1 MRPDIVAADRTTRAK
16 LDVATRA
23 AATDLSVLL
32 LGEHGV
38 GKALFARLIHA
49 SSARRAGPFEE
60 INCSAV
66 PPDLIDADLFGCTDG
81 GPSPTSGM
89 HRTGRL
95 ERAAGGTILL
105 DAVDGLSPDMQA
117 KLLGVLQHGRIY
129 PVDGGART
137 VDTRIVAASDVDLEG
152 QVERAA
158 FRRDLFYR
166 LNVLPIYLPPLRER
180 PADVTAL
187 AQHFLKRSSATAG
200 RGPLKFTAAALAA
213 LRGHSWPGNA
223 RELANVIERAVI
235 AVGTVAADSVIDT
248 QHLDLGTD
256 GALPDQSGDA
266 YHGEQLKDA
275 VRAYKRR
282 FIRGALESHGWN
294 QTTTARS
301 LGIQRTYLSRLI
313 KELEISN
320 R

>member
-1 MRPDIVAADRTTRAK
+1 MRPDVIAADRTMRAK
-16 LDVATRA
+16 VEVATRA

-32 LGEHGV
+32 LGEDGV
-38 GKALFARLIHA
+38 GKALFARLIHTA
-49 SSARRAGPFEE
+49 SARRAGPFEE
-60 INCSAV
+60 INCRAV
-66 PPDLIDADLFGCTDG
+66 PPELIDDELFGHAEG
-81 GPSPTSGM
+81 GPSPNGPV
-89 HRTGRL
+89 HRPGRF
-95 ERAAGGTILL
+95 ERADGGTILL
-105 DAVDGLSPDMQA
+105 DAVDALSPDMQA
-117 KLLGVLQHGRIY
+117 KLLGVLQHARIY
-129 PVDGGART
+129 PAGGGARM
-137 VDTRIVAASDVDLEG
+137 VDTRVLAACGVDLEG
-152 QVERAA
+152 KVEREE

-180 PADVTAL
+180 PNDVAAL
-187 AQHFLKRSSATAG
+187 AQHFLKRSPAITG
-200 RGPLKFTAAALAA
+200 RGTLKFTAAALAA

-223 RELANVIERAVI
+223 RELANVVERAVI
-235 AVGTVAADSVIDT
+235 AADSVIDT
-248 QHLDLGTD
+248 RHIDLGLD
-256 GALPDQSGDA
+256 DALPEESGDA
-266 YHGEQLKDA
+266 YHGESLKEA

>member
-1 MRPDIVAADRTTRAK
+1 MRPDIVAADRMTRTK

-66 PPDLIDADLFGCTDG
+66 PRDLLDADLFGCADG

-129 PVDGGART
+129 AVDGGART
-137 VDTRIVAASDVDLEG
+137 VDTRIVAASDVDLES

-180 PADVTAL
+180 PADVAAL
-187 AQHFLKRSSATAG
+187 AQHFLKRSSATVG

-213 LRGHSWPGNA
+213 LRGHRWPGNA
-223 RELANVIERAVI
+223 RELANVVERAVI
-235 AVGTVAADSVIDT
+235 AADSVIDT
-248 QHLDLGTD
+248 RHLDLGTD
-256 GALPDQSGDA
+256 GALPDQSDDA
-266 YHGEQLKDA
+266 YHGEQLKEA

>member
-1 MRPDIVAADRTTRAK
+1 MRPDIVAADRTTRVK

-60 INCSAV
+60 VNCSAV
-66 PPDLIDADLFGCTDG
+66 PSDLIDGELFGCADG

-95 ERAAGGTILL
+95 ERADGGTILL

-129 PVDGGART
+129 AVDGGART
-137 VDTRIVAASDVDLEG
+137 VDTRIIAASDVDLES

-180 PADVTAL
+180 PADVAAL

-213 LRGHSWPGNA
+213 LRGHRWPGNA
-223 RELANVIERAVI
+223 RELANVVERAVI
-235 AVGTVAADSVIDT
+235 AADSVLDT
-248 QHLDLGTD
+248 RHLDLGLD

-266 YHGEQLKDA
+266 YHGEQLKEA

>member
-1 MRPDIVAADRTTRAK
+1 MRPDVVAADRTTRAK
-16 LDVATRA
+16 VEVATRA

-49 SSARRAGPFEE
+49 SSARQAAPFEE

-66 PPDLIDADLFGCTDG
+66 PSDLIDAELFGRADRG
-81 GPSPTSGM
+81 QSAAAAL
-89 HRTGRL
+89 HRPGRF
-95 ERAAGGTILL
+95 ERADGGTILL
-105 DAVDGLSPDMQA
+105 DAVNDLSPETQA

-129 PVDGGART
+129 PVGGSART
-137 VDTRIVAASDVDLEG
+137 VDTRIIAASDVDLER
-152 QVERAA
+152 QVERAV

-166 LNVLPIYLPPLRER
+166 LNVLPIFLPPLRER
-180 PADVTAL
+180 PDDVAAL
-187 AQHFLKRSSATAG
+187 AEHFLKRSSETAG

-223 RELANVIERAVI
+223 RELANVVERAVI
-235 AVGTVAADSVIDT
+235 TADSVIDAR
-248 QHLDLGTD
+248 HVDLGAGSTLSELSSD
-256 GALPDQSGDA
+256 T
-266 YHGEQLKDA
+266 YHGESLKEA

-313 KELEISN
+313 KELEISI

>member
-1 MRPDIVAADRTTRAK
+1 MRPDIVAADRTTRVK

-60 INCSAV
+60 VNCSAV
-66 PPDLIDADLFGCTDG
+66 PSDLIDGELFGCADG

-95 ERAAGGTILL
+95 ERADGGTILL

-129 PVDGGART
+129 AVDGGART
-137 VDTRIVAASDVDLEG
+137 VDTRIIAASDVDLES

-180 PADVTAL
+180 PADVAAL

-213 LRGHSWPGNA
+213 LRGHRWPGNA
-223 RELANVIERAVI
+223 RELANVVERAVI
-235 AVGTVAADSVIDT
+235 AADSVIDT
-248 QHLDLGTD
+248 RHLDLGLD

-266 YHGEQLKDA
+266 YHGEQLKEA

>member
-1 MRPDIVAADRTTRAK
+1 MMRPDIVAADRTTRAK

-66 PPDLIDADLFGCTDG
+66 PPDLIDAELFGGADG

-95 ERAAGGTILL
+95 ERADGGTILL

-137 VDTRIVAASDVDLEG
+137 VDTRIIAASDVDLES
-152 QVERAA
+152 QVDRAA

-180 PADVTAL
+180 PADVAAL
-187 AQHFLKRSSATAG
+187 AQHFLKRSSASAG
-200 RGPLKFTAAALAA
+200 RRPLKFTAAAIAA

-223 RELANVIERAVI
+223 RELANVVERAVM
-235 AVGTVAADSVIDT
+235 AADSVIDT
-248 QHLDLGTD
+248 RHLDVGLD
-256 GALPDQSGDA
+256 GALPDQSGKA
-266 YHGEQLKDA
+266 YHGEQLKEA

>member
-1 MRPDIVAADRTTRAK
+1 MRPDVVAVDRTMQSKVA
-16 LDVATRA
+16 VATRA

-49 SSARRAGPFEE
+49 ASARRAGPFEE
-60 INCSAV
+60 VNCAAV
-66 PPDLIDADLFGCTDG
+66 PPDLLEAELFGGPRDG
-81 GPSPTSGM
+81 ARAAGG
-89 HRTGRL
+89 HRPGRL
-95 ERAAGGTILL
+95 ERADGGTVLL
-105 DAVDGLSPDMQA
+105 DAVGDLSPPMQA
-117 KLLGVLQHGRIY
+117 KLLGALQHGRIY
-129 PVDGGART
+129 PVGSTTGRT
-137 VDTRIVAASDVDLEG
+137 VRTRIVAATAFDLESR
-152 QVERAA
+152 VERGA

-180 PADVTAL
+180 PDDVTAM
-187 AQHFLKRSSATAG
+187 AHHFLARSCANAG
-200 RGPLKFTAAALAA
+200 RAPLRFTASALEA
-213 LRGHSWPGNA
+213 LREHRWPGNV
-223 RELANVIERAVI
+223 RELANTVERAVI
-235 AVGTVAADSVIDT
+235 AANSSIEAH
-248 QHLDLGTD
+248 HLNLG
-256 GALPDQSGDA
+256 AVLQDQASDA
-266 YHGEQLKDA
+266 YHGESLKDA

-294 QTTTARS
+294 QTSAARS